1 MAQDICD
8 MCKYYEY
15 DEETESYSCSVNLD
29 EDEMYSFLSG
39 GVRECPYFQSNDE
52 YKIVRKQM

>member
-1 MAQDICD
+1 MTNCDDCANYVFDEDTECYIC
-8 MCKYYEY
+8 M
-15 DEETESYSCSVNLD
+15 VNLD

-52 YKIVRKQM
+52 YRIVRKQM